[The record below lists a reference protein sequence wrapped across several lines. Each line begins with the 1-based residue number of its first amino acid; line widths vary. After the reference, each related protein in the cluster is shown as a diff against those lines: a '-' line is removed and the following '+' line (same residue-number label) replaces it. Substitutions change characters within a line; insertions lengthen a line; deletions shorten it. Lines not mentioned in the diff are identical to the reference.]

1 MRCLEQC
8 EFVIKMHEND
18 MNVICSADKIL
29 IDITRNFYYSFL
41 NEINVMDM
49 DAQNNFFPLI
59 LNHSFTQK
67 K

>member
-1 MRCLEQC
+1 
-8 EFVIKMHEND
+8 MHEND

-49 DAQNNFFPLI
+49 DA
-59 LNHSFTQK
+59 
-67 K
+67 